1 MKVLLLV
8 ICSFFWSTKSL
19 VKIDTFEF
27 LIRFAVSFTLC
38 HFLLLLSDIVSAFDE
53 SWSIALFAFISYLI
67 HNDDENGFCR
77 VVEWWKVSLFP
88 VKTIA
93 RDFLHHKPQKEFEFR
108 LIEWSCKLVI
118 TTIPWRQLIW
128 LIKYNW

>member
-27 LIRFAVSFTLC
+27 LIRFPVSFTLY

-53 SWSIALFAFISYLI
+53 SSSIAIFAFISYLI

-77 VVEWWKVSLFP
+77 VVEWWKVFNAISSQDHCQRFSP
-88 VKTIA
+88 SQT
-93 RDFLHHKPQKEFEFR
+93 R